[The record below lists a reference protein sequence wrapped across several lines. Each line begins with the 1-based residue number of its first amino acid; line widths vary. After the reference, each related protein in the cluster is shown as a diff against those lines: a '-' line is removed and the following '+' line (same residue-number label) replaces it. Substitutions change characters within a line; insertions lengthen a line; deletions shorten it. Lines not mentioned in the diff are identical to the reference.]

1 MEQHKIDRISELS
14 RLSRERA
21 LTAEEAAEREAL
33 RGEYR
38 ASVRQSLQAHLD
50 NTYLV
55 NGQGRNKSSEGRGSE
70 RRAGNGSDGEHRPGG
85 APL

>member
-50 NTYLV
+50 NTALV
-55 NGQGRNKSSEGRGSE
+55 NGQGETQKL
-70 RRAGNGSDGEHRPGG
+70 RRTGE
-85 APL
+85 

>member
-21 LTAEEAAEREAL
+21 LTAGEAAEREAL

-38 ASVRQSLQAHLD
+38 ASIRQSLQAHLD

-55 NGQGRNKSSEGRGSE
+55 NEQGEKQKLRKK
-70 RRAGNGSDGEHRPGG
+70 GE
-85 APL
+85 

>member
-1 MEQHKIDRISELS
+1 MEQHKIDRISDLS

-55 NGQGRNKSSEGRGSE
+55 NGQGEKQKL
-70 RRAGNGSDGEHRPGG
+70 RRKGE
-85 APL
+85 

>member
-1 MEQHKIDRISELS
+1 MEQHKIDRISE
-14 RLSRERA
+14 

-55 NGQGRNKSSEGRGSE
+55 NGQGEKQKL
-70 RRAGNGSDGEHRPGG
+70 RRKGE
-85 APL
+85 

>member
-50 NTYLV
+50 NAYLV
-55 NGQGRNKSSEGRGSE
+55 NG
-70 RRAGNGSDGEHRPGG
+70 
-85 APL
+85 

>member
-21 LTAEEAAEREAL
+21 LTAEEAAEREANTAL
-33 RGEYR
+33 RSGR
-38 ASVRQSLQAHLD
+38 ASRPIWTTPISSM
-50 NTYLV
+50 
-55 NGQGRNKSSEGRGSE
+55 GKGRNKSSEGRGSE